1 MPTDLPRQ
9 SPALR
14 RVVAARAQGKCEYCQ
29 TPEQFATQS
38 YSLDHILP
46 RAAGGA
52 TILENLAWAC
62 LGCNAYKHIQTH
74 AVDPVTYERIALY
87 HPRRQTWGEHFTW
100 NAEGTHLIGKTA
112 CGRATVDALRLNRS
126 GLINL
131 RRVLVAAKLF
141 LLGDS

>member
-1 MPTDLPRQ
+1 MPSDLPRQ

-14 RVVAARAQGKCEYCQ
+14 RVVAERAQGKCEYCQ

-46 RAAGGA
+46 RVAGGA

-62 LGCNAYKHIQTH
+62 LGCNAHKHIQTH
-74 AVDPVTYERIALY
+74 AIDPATHERVALY
-87 HPRRQTWGEHFTW
+87 NPRRQIWGEHFTW
-100 NAEGTHLIGKTA
+100 NADGTHIVGTTA
-112 CGRATVDALRLNRS
+112 CGRVTVDALRLNRS

-131 RRVLVAAKLF
+131 RRVLVAARLF
-141 LLGDS
+141 PLAGI